1 MDYTIKQIK
10 EDDIKLDTSMVAFFI
25 EVAKKVADMYGNK
38 YDWRNFP
45 IYDYANNHRVV
56 ICKRDE
62 ELVGVMLSRLGFSIF
77 DPSVKNLRQDLLY
90 ARPGTRAAHYLI
102 QEFIDFGERNANH
115 IITTINQKTNIKG
128 STLEKAGFEKL
139 EVLYRMEV

>member
-1 MDYTIKQIK
+1 MDYTIKQITEIDK
-10 EDDIKLDTSMVAFFI
+10 KHLEFFI
-25 EVAKKVADMYGNK
+25 EVAQNVAAMYGNK
-38 YDWRNFP
+38 YNWKNFP
-45 IYDYANNHRVV
+45 LYEYAKRHRIIV
-56 ICKRDE
+56 CSRGD

-115 IITTINQKTNIKG
+115 IITTINKKTNIKG